1 MLLLPQALYQVLRQL
16 VKGGLVVDA
25 SRPGSPTDTTQL
37 TTSVLHL
44 DYLRHVSFYL
54 GRVWV
59 VPYDPHHP
67 SSSITVTNE
76 DGERLQINK
85 LLL

>member
-1 MLLLPQALYQVLRQL
+1 MVN
-16 VKGGLVVDA
+16 A
-25 SRPGSPTDTTQL
+25 SRLSSPRDTAQF
-37 TTSVLHL
+37 TTSVLYL
-44 DYLRHVSFYL
+44 DYFRHVSFYL
-54 GRVWV
+54 SRVWV

-67 SSSITVTNE
+67 STSITGSDE